1 MANRISEKEQQLFE
15 ILREDK
21 LDDLRTFSKS
31 SNRGMWKS
39 IIDQYPESAHFIYE
53 LLQNANDAK
62 ATYAKIVINRQGVVF
77 KHNGSIQF
85 TITRLNAKPVGH
97 INSITSIGDSSK
109 DELNTIGKFGVGFKS
124 VFSYTDTPEIYD
136 DKFWF
141 RINDYIVPA
150 LLDKDFGDRNKGETL
165 FWLPFKSNEEEECY
179 NAVASKVRKLDN
191 PILFLDHIESIEW
204 IDLVCNESSQYSKT
218 IDKSRKIK
226 NAQCELLC
234 VNNSGEQSKIWM
246 FHRNISIE
254 GIKKPQRISVGYYI
268 REKDGRDII
277 DVNVDP
283 KLFCYFPTSETR
295 GQKRIMH
302 APFLLT
308 PSRSELREDHINDY
322 LIKELAKLSADSL
335 VYLRDIGLKQKSL
348 LIDNNLFD
356 FISFPKFGR
365 GYVSYG
371 TWDSEY
377 LRVVKANNLLLT
389 RAGKYASVADV
400 VIVDKSQI
408 LNIFSDKQLTLLLGG
423 SKPHYLICPHKQ
435 KYDDKWVYLT
445 RTLGVSVFDHNRL
458 ARTITAD
465 FMRKQTDAWL
475 HRFYDYLNNT
485 NEWQL
490 FKECPII
497 RTSNGDFVAPY
508 QAGTL
513 NVFMASTI
521 VDSEKNIVDP
531 LLIKKKKT
539 KTFFETLG
547 IRELKPIDQ
556 IDAIRVKYQGN
567 KEISGEELYQ
577 DTHYVCTIFL
587 SSKKAVQESII
598 GKLANKLIVSSIVRG
613 NEVFANVSHTYDRSV
628 DLDSYFKGNEEG
640 YNTLNHKFYTPLFQ
654 EFDEDK
660 VLHLLY
666 GLGLKRHPIIAKKQ
680 TSINELSEQIQ
691 EEIKSHPSSYS
702 YKIEEFEMH
711 GLEYALS
718 HNLTKEMSLQIW
730 KWLSNATNDG
740 VLWNKLIYRYY
751 YYTNKEGALASSMLS
766 LLTTSRWIYV
776 ADKPRNTPNKFTRQQ
791 MRDAGYCDNEK
802 LFDIL
807 GVKRTYED
815 SILIPDEVKQLARIG
830 EQFEGYTE
838 EERAGFHDWVEK
850 RRQLQSRQQLSE
862 AELQDYLNS
871 EDSYNYEDN
880 VDKTRPRSS
889 GSQTRA
895 EEGKRRLRLHLQRE
909 RSSTIVNKFKQYKV
923 QEDRDLRCEVC
934 GFSFRE
940 TYGKLGVGYA
950 EAHHIRPISERQ
962 ESTETTFDDLCIV
975 CANCHAMLHKTIFR
989 KQISV
994 ENLKKLMKK

>member
-1 MANRISEKEQQLFE
+1 MANRISEKEQQLFD

-62 ATYAKIVINRQGVVF
+62 ATYAKIVINRQGVIF

-85 TITRLNAKPVGH
+85 NITRLNAKPVGH

-124 VFSYTDTPEIYD
+124 VFSYTDAPEIYD

-141 RINDYIVPA
+141 RINDYIVPT
-150 LLDKDFGDRNKGETL
+150 LLEKDFGDRNKGETL
-165 FWLPFKSNEEEECY
+165 FWLPFKSNQKECY

-204 IDLVCNESSQYSKT
+204 IDLVSNESSQYSKT
-218 IDKSRKIK
+218 IDKSRKFK

-234 VNNSGEQSKIWM
+234 VNNSGEQSKIWL
-246 FHRNISIE
+246 FHRYISIE
-254 GIKKPQRISVGYYI
+254 GIKKPQRLSVGYYI
-268 REKDGRDII
+268 REKDGRDIV

-356 FISFPKFGR
+356 LISFPKFGR

-423 SKPHYLICPHKQ
+423 NKPYYLICPHKQ
-435 KYDDKWVYLT
+435 KYDDKWDYLT
-445 RTLGVSVFDHNRL
+445 RTLCVSVFDHNRL

-513 NVFMASTI
+513 NVFMASAI
-521 VDSEKNIVDP
+521 VNSEKNIVDP

-539 KTFFETLG
+539 KAFLETLG
-547 IRELKPIDQ
+547 IRDLKPIDQ

-577 DTHYVCTIFL
+577 DTRYVCTIFL
-587 SSKKAVQESII
+587 SSKKAVQDSII
-598 GKLANKLIVSSIVRG
+598 GKLANKFIVSSIVRG
-613 NEVFANVSHTYDRSV
+613 NEVFANVSLTYDRSAE
-628 DLDSYFKGNEEG
+628 LDSYFKGNEDG
-640 YNTLNHKFYTPLFQ
+640 YNTLNYNFYTHLFQ
-654 EFDEDK
+654 EFDEDR
-660 VLHLLY
+660 VLHFLC
-666 GLGLKRHPIIAKKQ
+666 GLGLKRSPIIAKKQ
-680 TSINELSEQIQ
+680 KRINELSEQIQ
-691 EEIKSHPSSYS
+691 EEIKRHQASYG

-718 HNLTKEMSLQIW
+718 HNITKEMSLQIW
-730 KWLSNATNDG
+730 RWLSNTTNDG
-740 VLWNKLIYRYY
+740 ALWNKLIYRYY
-751 YYTNKEGALASSMLS
+751 YYTNKEGALTSSMLS

-776 ADKPRNTPNKFTRQQ
+776 AEKPRNTPDKFTRQQ
-791 MRDAGYCDNEK
+791 MRDAGYCDNET

-807 GVKRTYED
+807 GVKRTYVD
-815 SILIPDEVKQLARIG
+815 STSIPDEVKQLARIG

-871 EDSYNYEDN
+871 EDFYNYGDN

-895 EEGKRRLRLHLQRE
+895 EEGAQRLRFHLQRG
-909 RSSTIVNKFKQYKV
+909 RSSAVVKKFKQYKV
-923 QEDRDLRCEVC
+923 QEDNDLRCEVC

-950 EAHHIRPISERQ
+950 EAHHILPISERQ
-962 ESTETTFDDLCIV
+962 ENIDTTFDDLCIV
-975 CANCHAMLHKTIFR
+975 CANCHAMLHKTILG

-994 ENLKKLMKK
+994 GNLKKIIKK

>member
-1 MANRISEKEQQLFE
+1 MANRISEKEQQLFD

-85 TITRLNAKPVGH
+85 NITRLNAKPVGH

-124 VFSYTDTPEIYD
+124 VFSYTDAPEIYD

-141 RINDYIVPA
+141 RINDYIVPT
-150 LLDKDFGDRNKGETL
+150 LLEKDFGDRNKGETL
-165 FWLPFKSNEEEECY
+165 FWLPFKYNQEECY

-204 IDLVCNESSQYSKT
+204 IDLVSNESSQYSKT
-218 IDKSRKIK
+218 IDKSRKFK

-246 FHRNISIE
+246 FHRYISIE
-254 GIKKPQRISVGYYI
+254 GIKKPQRLSVGYYI

-277 DVNVDP
+277 DVTVDP
-283 KLFCYFPTSETR
+283 KLFCYFPTSETL

-348 LIDNNLFD
+348 LIDNNLFYL
-356 FISFPKFGR
+356 ISFPKFGR

-377 LRVVKANNLLLT
+377 LRVVKGNSLLLT
-389 RAGKYASVADV
+389 RTGKYASVADV

-423 SKPHYLICPHKQ
+423 NKPYYLICPHKQ
-435 KYDDKWVYLT
+435 KYDDKWDYLT

-465 FMRKQTDAWL
+465 FMSKQTDAWL

-497 RTSNGDFVAPY
+497 RTSKGDFVAPY

-513 NVFMASTI
+513 NIFIASTYC
-521 VDSEKNIVDP
+521 DSEKNTVDP

-539 KTFFETLG
+539 KAFFETLG

-567 KEISGEELYQ
+567 KEILGEELYQ

-613 NEVFANVSHTYDRSV
+613 NEVFANVSHTYDRSAE
-628 DLDSYFKGNEEG
+628 LDNYFKGNDED

-654 EFDEDK
+654 EFDKDR

-666 GLGLKRHPIIAKKQ
+666 SLGLKRSPIIAKKQ
-680 TSINELSEQIQ
+680 KSINELSEQIQ
-691 EEIKSHPSSYS
+691 EEIKSHPSSHR

-718 HNLTKEMSLQIW
+718 HNLTKEMSLRIW
-730 KWLSNATNDG
+730 RWLSNATNDE

-776 ADKPRNTPNKFTRQQ
+776 AEKPKNTPDKFTRQQ
-791 MRDAGYCDNEK
+791 MRDAGYIDNEK
-802 LFDIL
+802 LFGLLD
-807 GVKRTYED
+807 VKPTWED
-815 SILIPDEVKQLARIG
+815 SLDIPDEVKHKARIG
-830 EQFEGYTE
+830 ERFEGYTE
-838 EERAGFHDWVEK
+838 EELAYGRDSIEK
-850 RRQLQSRQQLSE
+850 RRKRQSQQQLSD

-871 EDSYNYEDN
+871 EDSYNYEEDI
-880 VDKTRPRSS
+880 DKTRTRSS
-889 GSQTRA
+889 GSKTKV
-895 EEGKRRLRLHLQRE
+895 EEGARRLRLHLQRE
-909 RSSTIVNKFKQYKV
+909 RSSAVVKKFKQYKV
-923 QEDRDLRCEVC
+923 QEDHDLRCEVC

-975 CANCHAMLHKTIFR
+975 CANCHAMLHKTISG

>member
-1 MANRISEKEQQLFE
+1 MATRISPKEKELFDS
-15 ILREDK
+15 LRNGK
-21 LDDLRTFSKS
+21 LDDLRTFSKP
-31 SNRGMWKS
+31 SNRGMWEI
-39 IIDQYPESAHFIYE
+39 IIDQYPESAHFVYE

-62 ATYAKIVINRQGVVF
+62 ATYVKIVIRNEGIVF
-77 KHNGSIQF
+77 KHNGTIQF
-85 TITRLNAKPVGH
+85 NIKGTKTNLSGH
-97 INSITSIGDSSK
+97 IYSITSIGDSSK
-109 DELNTIGKFGVGFKS
+109 DGLNTIGKFGIGFKS
-124 VFSYTDTPEIYD
+124 VFSYTDTPYIYD

-141 RINDYIVPA
+141 RIDNYIVPT
-150 LLDKDFGDRNKGETL
+150 LLDEDFEGRNEGETL
-165 FWLPFKSNEEEECY
+165 FWLPFKSNNKERCYEE
-179 NAVASKVRKLDN
+179 VAKKIRTLDN
-191 PILFLDHIESIEW
+191 PILFLDNIESIEW
-204 IDLVCNESSQYSKT
+204 IDEPCNESSRYTKT
-218 IDKSRKIK
+218 IECSRKF
-226 NAQCELLC
+226 NGAQGELLRVC
-234 VNNSGEQSKIWM
+234 NSGEPYKIWI
-246 FHRNISIE
+246 FHRSIFIE
-254 GIKKPQRISVGYYI
+254 GVRKAQRISVGYYVN
-268 REKDGRDII
+268 EVDGRDVI
-277 DVNVDP
+277 DTNANP
-283 KLFCYFPTSETR
+283 KVFCYFPTSENFN
-295 GQKRIMH
+295 QKRILH

-308 PSRSELREDHINDY
+308 ASRSELREDKVNDF
-322 LIKELAKLSADSL
+322 LERELATLSAESL

-356 FISFPKFGR
+356 LISFPKFGR

-408 LNIFSDKQLTLLLGG
+408 LNIFSDKQLTLLLG
-423 SKPHYLICPHKQ
+423 SNKPHYLICPHKQ
-435 KYDDKWVYLT
+435 KYDDKWDYLT

-465 FMRKQTDAWL
+465 FMSKQTDAWL
-475 HRFYDYLNNT
+475 HRFYDYLNNS
-485 NEWQL
+485 NDWQL

-497 RTSNGDFVAPY
+497 RTSKGDFVAPY

-539 KTFFETLG
+539 KTFFEKLG

-666 GLGLKRHPIIAKKQ
+666 GLGLKRSPIIAKKQ
-680 TSINELSEQIQ
+680 KSINELSEQIQ

-718 HNLTKEMSLQIW
+718 HNLTKEISLQIW

-776 ADKPRNTPNKFTRQQ
+776 AEKPKNTPDKFTRQQ

-850 RRQLQSRQQLSE
+850 RRQRQSQQQLSD

-871 EDSYNYEDN
+871 EDSYNHEEDI
-880 VDKTRPRSS
+880 DKTRTRSS
-889 GSQTRA
+889 GSKTKV
-895 EEGKRRLRLHLQRE
+895 EEGARRLRLHLQRE
-909 RSSTIVNKFKQYKV
+909 RSSSVVKKFKQYKV
-923 QEDRDLRCEVC
+923 QEDHDLRCEVC